1 MDYKEGNLMKAE
13 DMKSFVITI
22 LVGLSLFTALML
34 ESRMTANFAIEL
46 VLILIGAILMTG
58 IIFGFWIEE
67 PWAYPLTTILF
78 ATALVNLVWL
88 FFSTS
93 SFLTFAFG
101 LLVNVAGLV
110 MCLAGME
117 RPMDLQELETYEA
130 KRKK

>member
-1 MDYKEGNLMKAE
+1 MNTE

-22 LVGLSLFTALML
+22 LLGLSFFTALML
-34 ESRMTANFAIEL
+34 ESHMGTNFAIEL
-46 VLILIGAILMTG
+46 VLIFIGTILMAG

-78 ATALVNLVWL
+78 AAALINTAWL
-88 FFSTS
+88 FFSTNA
-93 SFLTFAFG
+93 FLTFAFG

-110 MCLAGME
+110 MCLVGME
-117 RPMDLQELETYEA
+117 RPMDFQELETYQTGT

>member
-78 ATALVNLVWL
+78 AAALVNLVWL